1 MLNISGQKIVQIPAL
16 QQSFSKKL
24 VRQANE

>member
-1 MLNISGQKIVQIPAL
+1 MLNISGQKIVQIPTL